1 MNYFSIKNNK
11 IFVLKKLV
19 FILILF
25 AFFNSKVYATTISF
39 ESHGGPNVASYDIST
54 DTLGTL
60 PSPTMDGYL
69 LDGWYKEDTYLNK
82 VSSNTVV
89 TGDMTLHAK
98 WILNPF
104 PYVYPYHEADFV
116 CTGSNYI
123 DTGVK
128 LYTGDTYDGDTLI
141 EEGTWSKD
149 YEIGFTIE
157 EYDPNIQTAD
167 QAVFMNTKYE
177 SQAAG
182 WPGLVVRKAA
192 QKIEIT
198 QTVNSGKAQRY
209 INDLTFPMQIKII
222 RKNNTVYYQVNG
234 GTLFTVQSMG
244 NFTKFF
250 DIPVY
255 FCAGDNGNGGVQRN
269 LIGTISNYYI
279 RMGNYENTTE
289 HSVTYPD
296 GFVEIHGD
304 KEVIDIG
311 SNEGEKPSENV
322 SKVTFDYNDGV
333 TPDLEKYVTRV
344 YTPNG
349 YMIDGVH
356 YDDGAPLV
364 VDDDRVITNSFTDA
378 IEGVEF
384 PSNPTRSHYIF
395 AGWYDD
401 PDNGNLVENYDGV
414 NNITLYAHWNMNLP
428 EDATID
434 DDNLTMVVGDVHQ
447 VGITYTPDDSFDNAI
462 YSGYDSNVISVVD
475 GTITA
480 LAKGNT
486 TITVS
491 FEHVP
496 GLTKTITV
504 SVLSDVIESS
514 TYEVRPASGN
524 KDRIIIGLEPGSTV
538 GEFKDELLNPNMYIE
553 VYDSSNNLVLDSDIV
568 KTGLTVKLVYGSL
581 VKDEAIL
588 VVRGDTSGD
597 GIVNVT
603 DYLSV
608 LDETLGNIE
617 ITEYPSFAAGDVV
630 EDDMLRAPDATK
642 IKEFIG
648 EILGNLNE

>member
-1 MNYFSIKNNK
+1 MNYFSSKNNK
-11 IFVLKKLV
+11 IFILKKLV

-25 AFFNSKVYATTISF
+25 AVFNTNVYAATISF
-39 ESHGGPNVASYDIST
+39 ESHGGPSVSSYDIST

-82 VSSNTVV
+82 VSSNTEV

-128 LYTGDTYDGDTLI
+128 LYTGDTST
-141 EEGTWSKD
+141 EEGTWTKD

-157 EYDPNIQTAD
+157 EYDPDIQTAE

-177 SQAAG
+177 NQSAG
-182 WPGLVVRKAA
+182 WPGLVIRKSA

-209 INDLTFPMQIKII
+209 INDLTFPMQVKII

-234 GTLFTVQSMG
+234 GTLYTVQSMG

-250 DIPVY
+250 DTPVY
-255 FCAGDNGNGGVQRN
+255 FCAGDDGNGGVQRN

-296 GFVEIHGD
+296 GLVEIHGD

-311 SNEGEKPSENV
+311 SNEDEKPSENV

-364 VDDDRVITNSFTDA
+364 VDEDRVITNSFTDS

-395 AGWYDD
+395 IGWYDD
-401 PDNGNLVENYDGV
+401 PDNGNLVENYDDV
-414 NNITLYAHWNMNLP
+414 NDITLYAHWEMNLP
-428 EDATID
+428 EDVTID

-447 VGITYTPDDSFDNAI
+447 VGITYSPNDSFDNAI
-462 YSGYDSNVISVVD
+462 YSGYDSSIISVVD

-480 LAKGNT
+480 LAKGDT

-504 SVLSDVIESS
+504 SVLSDVIESN
-514 TYEVRPASGN
+514 TYEVRNST
-524 KDRIIIGLEPGSTV
+524 DRIIIGLEQDTTAGDL
-538 GEFKDELLNPNMYIE
+538 KDELLNPTSYVKI
-553 VYDSSNNLVLDSDIV
+553 YDSNDNLLSDSDIV
-568 KTGLTVKLVYGSL
+568 GTGMKVKLVYGSTT
-581 VKDEAIL
+581 KDEVII
-588 VVRGDTSGD
+588 VVRGDLNGD
-597 GIVNVT
+597 GISDMT
-603 DYLSV
+603 DYMDVLYDTLDIID
-608 LDETLGNIE
+608 LDE
-617 ITEYPSFAAGDVV
+617 YPLFAAADVV
-630 EDDMLRAPDATK
+630 EDNSIKATDTNK
-642 IKEFIG
+642 IMDFII
-648 EILGNLNE
+648 EIINTLN

>member
-1 MNYFSIKNNK
+1 MNYFSSKNNK
-11 IFVLKKLV
+11 IFILKKLV

-25 AFFNSKVYATTISF
+25 AVFNTNVYAATISF
-39 ESHGGPNVASYDIST
+39 ESHGGPSVSSYDIST

-82 VSSNTVV
+82 VSSNTEV

-128 LYTGDTYDGDTLI
+128 LYTGDTAT
-141 EEGTWSKD
+141 EEGTWTKD

-157 EYDPNIQTAD
+157 EYDPNIQTAE

-177 SQAAG
+177 NQSAG
-182 WPGLVVRKAA
+182 WPGLVIRKSA

-209 INDLTFPMQIKII
+209 INDLTFPMQVKII

-234 GTLFTVQSMG
+234 GTLYTVQSMG

-250 DIPVY
+250 DTPVY
-255 FCAGDNGNGGVQRN
+255 FCAGDDGNGGVQRN

-296 GFVEIHGD
+296 GLVEIHGD

-311 SNEGEKPSENV
+311 SNEDEKPSENV

-364 VDDDRVITNSFTDA
+364 VDEDRVITNSFTDS

-395 AGWYDD
+395 IGWYDD
-401 PDNGNLVENYDGV
+401 PDNGNLVENYDDV
-414 NNITLYAHWNMNLP
+414 NDITLYAHWEMNLP
-428 EDATID
+428 EDVTID

-447 VGITYTPDDSFDNAI
+447 VGITYSPNDSFDNAI
-462 YSGYDSNVISVVD
+462 YSGYDSSIISVVD

-480 LAKGNT
+480 LAKGDT

-504 SVLSDVIESS
+504 SVLSDVIESN
-514 TYEVRPASGN
+514 TYEVRDST
-524 KDRIIIGLEPGSTV
+524 DRIIIGLEQDTTV
-538 GEFKDELLNPNMYIE
+538 GDLKDELLNPTSYVKI
-553 VYDSSNNLVLDSDIV
+553 YDLNDNLLSDSDIV
-568 KTGLTVKLVYGSL
+568 GTGMKVKLVYGSTT
-581 VKDEAIL
+581 KDEVII
-588 VVRGDTSGD
+588 VVRGDLNGD
-597 GIVNVT
+597 GISDMT
-603 DYLSV
+603 DYMDVLYDTLDIID
-608 LDETLGNIE
+608 LDE
-617 ITEYPSFAAGDVV
+617 YPLFAAADVV
-630 EDDMLRAPDATK
+630 EDNSIKATDTNK
-642 IKEFIG
+642 IMDFII
-648 EILGNLNE
+648 EIINTLN

>member
-1 MNYFSIKNNK
+1 MNYFSSKNNK
-11 IFVLKKLV
+11 IFILKKLV

-25 AFFNSKVYATTISF
+25 AVFNTNVYAATISF
-39 ESHGGPNVASYDIST
+39 ESHGGPSVSSYDIST

-82 VSSNTVV
+82 VSSNTEV

-128 LYTGDTYDGDTLI
+128 LYTGDTAT
-141 EEGTWSKD
+141 EEGTWTKD

-157 EYDPNIQTAD
+157 EYDPNIQTAE

-177 SQAAG
+177 NQSAG
-182 WPGLVVRKAA
+182 WPGLVIRKSA

-209 INDLTFPMQIKII
+209 INDLTFPMQVKII

-234 GTLFTVQSMG
+234 GTLYTVQSMG

-250 DIPVY
+250 DTPVY
-255 FCAGDNGNGGVQRN
+255 FCAGDDGNGGVQRN

-296 GFVEIHGD
+296 GLVEIHGD

-311 SNEGEKPSENV
+311 SNEDEKPSENV

-364 VDDDRVITNSFTDA
+364 VDGDRVITNSFTDS

-384 PSNPTRSHYIF
+384 PSSPTRSHYFF

-401 PDNGNLVENYDGV
+401 PDNGNLVENYDDV
-414 NNITLYAHWNMNLP
+414 NDITLYAHWEMNLP
-428 EDATID
+428 EDVTID

-447 VGITYTPDDSFDNAI
+447 VGITYSPNDSFDNAI
-462 YSGYDSNVISVVD
+462 YSGYDSSIISVVD

-480 LAKGNT
+480 LAKGDT

-504 SVLSDVIESS
+504 SVLSDVIESN
-514 TYEVRPASGN
+514 TYEVRDST
-524 KDRIIIGLEPGSTV
+524 DRIIIGLEQDTTV
-538 GEFKDELLNPNMYIE
+538 GDLKDELLNPTSYVKI
-553 VYDSSNNLVLDSDIV
+553 YDLNDNLLSDSDIV
-568 KTGLTVKLVYGSL
+568 GTGMKVKLVYGSTT
-581 VKDEAIL
+581 KDEVII
-588 VVRGDTSGD
+588 VVRGDLNGD
-597 GIVNVT
+597 GISDMT
-603 DYLSV
+603 DYMDVLYDTLDIID
-608 LDETLGNIE
+608 LDE
-617 ITEYPSFAAGDVV
+617 YPLFAAADVV
-630 EDDMLRAPDATK
+630 EDNSIKATDTNK
-642 IKEFIG
+642 IMDFII
-648 EILGNLNE
+648 EIINTLN

>member
-1 MNYFSIKNNK
+1 MNYFSSKNNK
-11 IFVLKKLV
+11 IFILKKLV

-25 AFFNSKVYATTISF
+25 AVFNTNVYAATISF
-39 ESHGGPNVASYDIST
+39 ESHGGPSVSSYDIST

-82 VSSNTVV
+82 VSSNTEV

-128 LYTGDTYDGDTLI
+128 LYTGDTAT
-141 EEGTWSKD
+141 EEGTWTKD

-157 EYDPNIQTAD
+157 EYDPNIQTAE

-177 SQAAG
+177 NQSAG
-182 WPGLVVRKAA
+182 WPGLVIRKSA

-198 QTVNSGKAQRY
+198 QTVNSGKVQRY
-209 INDLTFPMQIKII
+209 INDLTFPMQVKII

-234 GTLFTVQSMG
+234 GTLYTVQAMG

-250 DIPVY
+250 DTPVY
-255 FCAGDNGNGGVQRN
+255 FCAGDDGNGGVQRN

-296 GFVEIHGD
+296 GLVEIHGD

-311 SNEGEKPSENV
+311 SNEDEKPSENV

-333 TPDLEKYVTRV
+333 TPDLERYVTRV

-364 VDDDRVITNSFTDA
+364 VDDDRVITNSFTDS

-395 AGWYDD
+395 TGWYDD
-401 PDNGNLVENYDGV
+401 PDNGNLVENYDDV
-414 NNITLYAHWNMNLP
+414 NDITLYAHWEMNLP
-428 EDATID
+428 EDVTID

-447 VGITYTPDDSFDNAI
+447 IGITYSPNDSFDNAI
-462 YSGYDSNVISVVD
+462 YSGYDSSIISVVD

-480 LAKGNT
+480 LAKGDT

-504 SVLSDVIESS
+504 SVLSDVIESN
-514 TYEVRPASGN
+514 TYEVRNST
-524 KDRIIIGLEPGSTV
+524 DRIIIGLEQDTTAGDL
-538 GEFKDELLNPNMYIE
+538 KDELLNPTSYVKI
-553 VYDSSNNLVLDSDIV
+553 YDSNDNLLSDSDIV
-568 KTGLTVKLVYGSL
+568 GTGMKVKLVYGSTT
-581 VKDEAIL
+581 KDEVII
-588 VVRGDTSGD
+588 VVRGDLNGD
-597 GIVNVT
+597 GISDMT
-603 DYLSV
+603 DYIDV
-608 LDETLGNIE
+608 LYDTLDI
-617 ITEYPSFAAGDVV
+617 IDIDEYPLFAAADVV
-630 EDDMLRAPDATK
+630 EDNSIKATDTNK
-642 IKEFIG
+642 IMDFII
-648 EILGNLNE
+648 EIINTLN

>member
-1 MNYFSIKNNK
+1 MNYFSSKNNK
-11 IFVLKKLV
+11 IFILKKLV

-25 AFFNSKVYATTISF
+25 AVFNTNAYAATISF
-39 ESHGGPNVASYDIST
+39 ESHGGPSVSSYDIST

-82 VSSNTVV
+82 VSSNTEV

-98 WILNPF
+98 WVLNPF

-128 LYTGDTYDGDTLI
+128 LYTGDTAT
-141 EEGTWSKD
+141 EEGTWTKD

-157 EYDPNIQTAD
+157 EYDPNIQTAE

-177 SQAAG
+177 NQSAG
-182 WPGLVVRKAA
+182 WPGLVMRKSA

-198 QTVNSGKAQRY
+198 QTVNSGKVQRY
-209 INDLTFPMQIKII
+209 INDLTFPMQVKII

-234 GTLFTVQSMG
+234 GTLYTVQAMG

-250 DIPVY
+250 DTPVY
-255 FCAGDNGNGGVQRN
+255 FCAGDDGNGGVQRN

-296 GFVEIHGD
+296 GLVEIHGD

-322 SKVTFDYNDGV
+322 SKVTFNYNDGV

-364 VDDDRVITNSFTDA
+364 VDGDRVITNSFTDS

-395 AGWYDD
+395 TGWYDD

-414 NNITLYAHWNMNLP
+414 NDITLYAHWEMNLP
-428 EDATID
+428 EDVTID

-447 VGITYTPDDSFDNAI
+447 VGITYSPNDSFDNAI
-462 YSGYDSNVISVVD
+462 YSGYDSSIISVVD

-480 LAKGNT
+480 LAKGDT

-504 SVLSDVIESS
+504 SVLSDVIESN
-514 TYEVRPASGN
+514 TYEVRNST
-524 KDRIIIGLEPGSTV
+524 DRIIIGLEQGTTIS
-538 GEFKDELLNPNMYIE
+538 EFKDELLNPEMYIK
-553 VYDSSNNLVLDSDIV
+553 VYDSSDNLVSDSDIV
-568 KTGLTVKLVYGSL
+568 KTGLIVKLEYGSL
-581 VKDEAIL
+581 VKDEVII
-588 VVRGDTSGD
+588 VVRGDISGD

-617 ITEYPSFAAGDVV
+617 ITEYPSFAAADVV
-630 EDDMLRAPDATK
+630 EDNTLRANDTTK
-642 IKEFIG
+642 IREFIV
-648 EILGNLNE
+648 EINNILN

>member
-1 MNYFSIKNNK
+1 MNYFSSKNNK
-11 IFVLKKLV
+11 IFILKKLV

-25 AFFNSKVYATTISF
+25 AVFNTNVYAATISF
-39 ESHGGPNVASYDIST
+39 ESHGGPSVSSYDIST

-82 VSSNTVV
+82 VSSNTEV

-128 LYTGDTYDGDTLI
+128 LYTGDTAT
-141 EEGTWSKD
+141 EEGTWTKD

-157 EYDPNIQTAD
+157 EYDPNIQTAE

-177 SQAAG
+177 NQSAG
-182 WPGLVVRKAA
+182 WPGLVIRKSA

-198 QTVNSGKAQRY
+198 QTVNSGKVQRY
-209 INDLTFPMQIKII
+209 INDLTFPMQVKII

-234 GTLFTVQSMG
+234 GTLYTVQAMG

-250 DIPVY
+250 DTPVY
-255 FCAGDNGNGGVQRN
+255 FCAGDDGNGGVQRN

-296 GFVEIHGD
+296 GLVEIHGD

-311 SNEGEKPSENV
+311 SNEDEKPSENV

-333 TPDLEKYVTRV
+333 TPDLERYVTRV

-395 AGWYDD
+395 TGWYDD
-401 PDNGNLVENYDGV
+401 PDNGNLVENYDDV
-414 NNITLYAHWNMNLP
+414 NDITLYAHWEMNLP
-428 EDATID
+428 EDVTID

-447 VGITYTPDDSFDNAI
+447 VGITYIPSDSFDTPI
-462 YSGYDSNVISVVD
+462 YSGYDSSIISVVD

-504 SVLSDVIESS
+504 SVLSDVIEAN
-514 TYEVRPASGN
+514 TYEVRNST
-524 KDRIIIGLEPGSTV
+524 DRIIIGLEQDTTV
-538 GEFKDELLNPNMYIE
+538 GDLKDELLNPTSYVKI
-553 VYDSSNNLVLDSDIV
+553 YDSNDNLLSDSDIV
-568 KTGLTVKLVYGSL
+568 GTGMKVKLVYGSTT
-581 VKDEAIL
+581 KDEVII
-588 VVRGDTSGD
+588 VVRGDLNGD
-597 GIVNVT
+597 GISDMT
-603 DYLSV
+603 DYIDV
-608 LDETLGNIE
+608 LYDTLDI
-617 ITEYPSFAAGDVV
+617 IDIDEYPLFAAADVV
-630 EDDMLRAPDATK
+630 EDNSIKATDTNK
-642 IKEFIG
+642 IMDFII
-648 EILGNLNE
+648 EIINTLN